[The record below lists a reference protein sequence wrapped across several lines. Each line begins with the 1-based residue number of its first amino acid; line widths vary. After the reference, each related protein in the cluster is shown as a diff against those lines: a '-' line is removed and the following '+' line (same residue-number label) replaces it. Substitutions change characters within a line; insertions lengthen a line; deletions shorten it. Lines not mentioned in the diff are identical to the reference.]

1 MKIGLFSDGLP
12 DLSFTEFLDWS
23 VQQGIGAV
31 EIGTGG
37 FSSATHCDLD
47 GLLADEGARQE
58 FTGAI
63 ESRGLKLSAL
73 NINSNPLDPDAA
85 RGKRDS
91 EALFKTIELAGRI
104 GLGTVVTMSG
114 CPGDPSGGAY
124 PNWVTHP
131 WQLEFHDLY
140 EWQWQEVVT
149 PFWKKVGSYAAE
161 RRVNVAIEMHP
172 GQMVYN
178 TTTMLRLREIGGAN
192 IGANFDPSHLFY
204 QGMDPLRVIGALG
217 EDFIFHV
224 HAKDTRVDPHEMA
237 LNGVV
242 DMRSFENLA
251 ERTWAYRTL
260 GFGHDARWWKEF
272 VSALRQVGYDG
283 VLSIEHE
290 DLLMSAEEG
299 IVKSVE
305 FLRPIAITTQ
315 PETEPSWFKRE

>member
-1 MKIGLFSDGLP
+1 M
-12 DLSFTEFLDWS
+12 
-23 VQQGIGAV
+23 
-31 EIGTGG
+31 
-37 FSSATHCDLD
+37 LD
-47 GLLADEGARQE
+47 GVGHAAL
-58 FTGAI
+58 
-63 ESRGLKLSAL
+63 GL
-73 NINSNPLDPDAA
+73 
-85 RGKRDS
+85 
-91 EALFKTIELAGRI
+91 
-104 GLGTVVTMSG
+104 
-114 CPGDPSGGAY
+114 
-124 PNWVTHP
+124 
-131 WQLEFHDLY
+131 
-140 EWQWQEVVT
+140 
-149 PFWKKVGSYAAE
+149 
-161 RRVNVAIEMHP
+161 
-172 GQMVYN
+172 
-178 TTTMLRLREIGGAN
+178 
-192 IGANFDPSHLFY
+192 NFDPSHL
-204 QGMDPLRVIGALG
+204 LRMGINPERFVD
-217 EDFIFHV
+217 DFADRIYHV